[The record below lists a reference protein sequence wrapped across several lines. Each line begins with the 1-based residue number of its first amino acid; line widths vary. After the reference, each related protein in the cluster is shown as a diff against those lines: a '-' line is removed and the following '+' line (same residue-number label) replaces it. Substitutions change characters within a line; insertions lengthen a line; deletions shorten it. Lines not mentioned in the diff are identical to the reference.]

1 MAEETTVEKTW
12 RGILEGAATAR
23 SGCPEVI
30 RAAYAEPRLRA
41 LFPFPSHGC
50 LTFHRNTEFPWSNDL
65 PFIAGDAPCSVYS
78 PRYAELLGEGLTP
91 KAAAALV
98 VAHLPLNCGAAV
110 DGPWPTPVSRTA

>member
-1 MAEETTVEKTW
+1 MPEETTVEKAW

-23 SGCPEVI
+23 LGCPEVI
-30 RAAYAEPRLRA
+30 SAAYAEPRLRA
-41 LFPFPSHGC
+41 LFRFPSHGC
-50 LTFHRNTEFPWSNDL
+50 LTFHRNTEFPWRNDL
-65 PFIAGDAPCSVYS
+65 PFIAGDAPCSVYT

-110 DGPWPTPVSRTA
+110 NGTWPTPVSRTD